1 MRKINLNALVVP
13 KIFWPGMIILLAVCI
28 AFYGQKEKEKSLRI
42 AKEGELLRTIEA
54 KRVVENKLTEAEK
67 QITARDEQIKLAL
80 DQLEKEIAARKDL
93 EVQLVTVVQEKQN
106 LTAQMEELTAKL
118 PQPSRP
124 IELEEIVVKTS
135 PELKGKILSYDR
147 EHTFVAI
154 DLGNQNNLKLGDVL
168 SVYRDDLFLGRVQ
181 VEKLEETT
189 SAAAILNPWK
199 NVEFKENDMVK
210 KL

>member
-1 MRKINLNALVVP
+1 MRKINLNSLVVP

-54 KRVVENKLTEAEK
+54 KRGVENKLTEAEK
-67 QITARDEQIKLAL
+67 QIIARDQEIKLAL
-80 DQLEKEIAARKDL
+80 DQLEKEITARKDL

-106 LTAQMEELTAKL
+106 LTAQIEELTAKL
-118 PQPSRP
+118 SQPKP

-147 EHTFVAI
+147 EHMFIAI
-154 DLGNQNNLKLGDVL
+154 DLGNQNNLELGDVL
-168 SVYRDDLFLGRVQ
+168 SVYRDDLFLGKVQ

-189 SAAAILNPWK
+189 CAAVILDPWK

>member
-1 MRKINLNALVVP
+1 MRKINLNSLVVP

-42 AKEGELLRTIEA
+42 VKEAELLRTMEA

-67 QITARDEQIKLAL
+67 QITARDEEIKLAL
-80 DQLEKEIAARKDL
+80 DQLEKEITARKDL
-93 EVQLVTVVQEKQN
+93 EVQLVTAVQEKQN
-106 LTAQMEELTAKL
+106 LTAQIEELTAKS
-118 PQPSRP
+118 PQPSKP
-124 IELEEIVVKTS
+124 IELEEIVIKTA
-135 PELKGKILSYDR
+135 PELKGQILSYDR

-168 SVYRDDLFLGRVQ
+168 SVYRDDLFIGKVQ

-189 SAAAILNPWK
+189 CAAVILDPWK